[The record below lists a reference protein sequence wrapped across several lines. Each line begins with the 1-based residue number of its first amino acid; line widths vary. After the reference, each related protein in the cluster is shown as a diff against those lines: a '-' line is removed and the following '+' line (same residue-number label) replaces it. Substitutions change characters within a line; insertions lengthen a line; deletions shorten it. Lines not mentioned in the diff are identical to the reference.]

1 MHLTN
6 YTKKA
11 GLYLITFMLAIASCS
26 KNTGNDNE
34 QDPPP
39 PPPPPQGQQDIAT
52 VDNAVKAFMDKYNV
66 PGLSLAVT
74 KNEKLVYVKAYGK
87 ADKEAGT
94 NLTPQHK
101 FRIASVSKP
110 VTAVAVMKLIEEG
123 KLSLNDKVFG
133 DGALLGTTYGTKAY
147 STNLKNITVKHLLT
161 HTAGAWG
168 NSSNDPMFFNAAWNF
183 TQLINYTLDNLPVQ
197 RTPGTFYDY
206 SNFGY
211 CLLGRIIEKV
221 SGKSYAEY
229 VKLAVLTPAGITGM
243 ELGGSKLSD
252 RKQNEVKYYG
262 TQTGGPDPYAYN
274 IERMDAHGGWIA
286 TPSEM
291 VKFMCAVDG
300 YGNIKDILTGT
311 SIQTMTSVPS
321 ATAGSNYALGWG
333 VSGNSW
339 WHMGSLP
346 GLVTEIA
353 RNGSNGVNA
362 FVAVNIRDGGQF
374 ANDLDVMLWN
384 AIVRNNNINW
394 QNIDQFK

>member
-1 MHLTN
+1 MRYSKNHHMHLTN

-11 GLYLITFMLAIASCS
+11 GLYLITFMLAIAACS
-26 KNTGNDNE
+26 KNTGNDNA

-168 NSSNDPMFFNAAWNF
+168 NS
-183 TQLINYTLDNLPVQ
+183 
-197 RTPGTFYDY
+197 
-206 SNFGY
+206 
-211 CLLGRIIEKV
+211 
-221 SGKSYAEY
+221 
-229 VKLAVLTPAGITGM
+229 
-243 ELGGSKLSD
+243 
-252 RKQNEVKYYG
+252 
-262 TQTGGPDPYAYN
+262 
-274 IERMDAHGGWIA
+274 
-286 TPSEM
+286 
-291 VKFMCAVDG
+291 
-300 YGNIKDILTGT
+300 
-311 SIQTMTSVPS
+311 
-321 ATAGSNYALGWG
+321 
-333 VSGNSW
+333 
-339 WHMGSLP
+339 
-346 GLVTEIA
+346 
-353 RNGSNGVNA
+353 
-362 FVAVNIRDGGQF
+362 
-374 ANDLDVMLWN
+374 
-384 AIVRNNNINW
+384 
-394 QNIDQFK
+394 